1 MGQHATGAGAPVA
14 GPADREGRSSLKF
27 ERGRYR
33 DAPMPPPSAA
43 EAEAA
48 LRTLL
53 ATDSA
58 TTSSAASHPLGTDDS
73 FRQARELLRFL
84 PCGLRDRT
92 RPVARMVDAGLS
104 PGGKGA
110 ERERDRRRDRKAG
123 QGQGQGYE
131 RARDGAGH
139 FLSSAVSPGGST
151 TSPGEPAPEI
161 ERPNFWALMEVRSRI
176 SPISPTLPNSSTR

>member
-1 MGQHATGAGAPVA
+1 MGQRDAGGANAPIAT
-14 GPADREGRSSLKF
+14 PADREGRSFEKF

-33 DAPMPPPSAA
+33 NASLPPPSAT

-53 ATDSA
+53 LATDS
-58 TTSSAASHPLGTDDS
+58 TSSAGSHPLGTDDL

-139 FLSSAVSPGGST
+139 FLSSAVSPGGT
-151 TSPGEPAPEI
+151 VTSPGEPAPEI
-161 ERPNFWALMEVRSRI
+161 ERPNFWALMEVR
-176 SPISPTLPNSSTR
+176 P